1 MKKLL
6 YLLTVVVA
14 ITVSS
19 CTKILPDSYSQMEV
33 KAMLAACQASNLLDS
48 VEVDDGYVRQKLPL
62 ITVEVEGAY
71 VTAYY
76 PYISNGG
83 DVRYYKVKNP
93 NE

>member
-1 MKKLL
+1 MQKLL

-19 CTKILPDSYSQMEV
+19 CNKILPDSYSQMEV

-48 VEVDDGYVRQKLPL
+48 VEVDDGYVKQKLPL
-62 ITVEVEGAY
+62 IIVEVDGAY
-71 VTAYY
+71 ATAYY

>member
-1 MKKLL
+1 MKQVLL
-6 YLLTVVVA
+6 ILTVVAA

-33 KAMLAACQASNLLDS
+33 KAMLAACQANNLLDS

-62 ITVEVEGAY
+62 ITVEVDGAY
-71 VTAYY
+71 ATAYY
-76 PYISNGG
+76 PFISNGG
-83 DVRYYKVKNP
+83 EVRYYKVKNP